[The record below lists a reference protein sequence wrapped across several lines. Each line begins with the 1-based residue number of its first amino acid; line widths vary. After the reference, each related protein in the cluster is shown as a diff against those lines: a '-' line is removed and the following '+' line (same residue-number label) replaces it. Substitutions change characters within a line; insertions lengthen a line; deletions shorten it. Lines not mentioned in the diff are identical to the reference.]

1 MQGTDG
7 QAWKSYFTRVI
18 ALHKAFLFKKKKN
31 QRQIFTFNMVE
42 FELNVWLGQQF
53 QHQHAKNHT

>member
-18 ALHKAFLFKKKKN
+18 ALHKAFLFKKKIRGKYSLL
-31 QRQIFTFNMVE
+31 I
-42 FELNVWLGQQF
+42 W
-53 QHQHAKNHT
+53 